1 MIWAIARRELLA
13 HYSSAGGWIALAA
26 AQLLLAWLLFFQLEV
41 YLRIAADLVA
51 TGSTLGIIDLVITP
65 TLSSAALVLLIL
77 VPLLGMGSLAGELRS
92 GRMTLLLSAPISP
105 WQLVLGKWLGLLLA
119 MLPLLLLPLLMA
131 ATVEL
136 GSAVDIGRL
145 LSSFLGLLLLAGMIA
160 AISIWLSAISEQ
172 PLTAAAMA
180 WGLLFLLWLLDGS
193 NAGVMQLLS
202 LNSHLQPF
210 LQGLVTTPHITYFV
224 AIGCAALGLATHRIW
239 RLGGGE

>member
-13 HYSSAGGWIALAA
+13 HYGSTGGWIALAA

-41 YLRIAADLVA
+41 YLKIAPDLVA

-77 VPLLGMGSLAGELRS
+77 VPLLGMGSIAGELRS
-92 GRMTLLLSAPISP
+92 GRMTLLLSAPMTS
-105 WQLVLGKWLGLLLA
+105 WQLVLGKWLGLLLTT
-119 MLPLLLLPLLMA
+119 LPLLLLPVLMV

-145 LSSFLGLLLLAGMIA
+145 IASVFGLLLYSAMIT

-180 WGLLFLLWLLDGS
+180 WGLLFLLWLLDAN

-210 LQGLVTTPHITYFV
+210 LQGLVATPHITYFL
-224 AIGCAALGLATHRIW
+224 AIGCAALTLATHRIW